1 MIDMHMGKI
10 CAWGTCHGLLHNAHW
25 LFAISLCC
33 VVKCFLVYVL
43 SDEDKIELAVIN
55 PAYVMGPVLNGSLCT
70 SSEVSR
76 SNTKKV
82 KTHTY
87 KQHTYSHIILKNLTS
102 VYIWF
107 IWVWGCVILAFLEW
121 FPWPHFHRKYIN

>member
-1 MIDMHMGKI
+1 MIDRHMGKI

-33 VVKCFLVYVL
+33 VVICFLVYVL

-82 KTHTY
+82 KTHIY
-87 KQHTYSHIILKNLTS
+87 KQHTYSHIILKKSDLS
-102 VYIWF
+102 VYMIYLSLG
-107 IWVWGCVILAFLEW
+107 VC
-121 FPWPHFHRKYIN
+121 YISIPGMVSLTPFSQEIY

>member
-1 MIDMHMGKI
+1 MR
-10 CAWGTCHGLLHNAHW
+10 
-25 LFAISLCC
+25 
-33 VVKCFLVYVL
+33 CFLVYVL

-87 KQHTYSHIILKNLTS
+87 KQHTYSHIILKKSDLS
-102 VYIWF
+102 VYMIYLSLG
-107 IWVWGCVILAFLEW
+107 VC
-121 FPWPHFHRKYIN
+121 YISIPGMVSLTPFSQEIY